1 MPLPTDVYSNLVRL
15 FYSNLKVRTL
25 DNVEFTIDSRVR
37 EKNKI
42 ITPRMLSKIIGVPMI
57 GVLGIVKFFI
67 IRL

>member
-42 ITPRMLSKIIGVPMI
+42 LTPSMLSEIIGVPMI
-57 GVLGIVKFFI
+57 GVLGIVKFFT